1 MLKGD
6 RLAIALVILAVA
18 AIAAFVH
25 FRKPGEEEEP
35 TKVTEPGRL
44 PETGPLWRFSG
55 EAPSAG
61 EGKQPPSLSL
71 TASDG
76 TGLTLASLDARAV
89 VQGPLAFTEIRL
101 AFDNPES
108 RTLEGTFRITL
119 PQGAAI
125 SRFAM
130 RQGDRWQEGEVVEK
144 QAARRAYEDFLH
156 RRQDPALLE
165 QAAGNEFSAR
175 VFPIPAEGRKELIV
189 SYSQELG
196 SVTPYR
202 LMLRGL
208 PKIGKLDAVVARMG
222 ADSSVLDEIHVADA
236 TPDRDLVVE
245 ASRLEPGEG
254 LRSDDLVLLRLSPA
268 AQAGPD
274 PVSSVVMMVDTS
286 ASRALGFE
294 HQLMLV
300 EGLVAKLEGRTS
312 VVVAAFD
319 QGIDLIY
326 EGAASGYGA
335 QGTTGLRQR
344 QAFGA
349 SDLGEAIAWAG
360 SKAKET
366 GAKRVILVTDGVPTL
381 GVTEAPQLHQA
392 AKALRKAGVKRL
404 DAVAVGGIRDEALL
418 RGLATAGLARN
429 GVVIDGERGPE
440 AAAHRLSSATLSV
453 PVKVQGASWQWPLQ
467 LEGLQPGDEALV
479 YALVPKGDVPRV
491 KLGNRGFSQPNL
503 ATVDRALLERAWAKA
518 KIDQLT
524 ASPPTNSSAEEVKG
538 EIVRLSKTHRVLSQ
552 HTALLVLETEAD
564 YDRHK
569 IDRRALAD
577 ILTIEGSEIVRR
589 QRREDLLYIGK
600 ADVRPKGGDDSDGVV
615 LRAPPAPAARP
626 DREAAGEAD
635 EAPAS
640 MATSAPAI
648 PVRKEQASTAAS
660 SPADAPGLGSLGITG
675 HGASS
680 GPGQGFGSGEGRLG
694 RSHRSRPPRVRMG
707 SVSVSGRLPPEV
719 IQRIVRQNFGR
730 FRLCYENGLRE
741 NPNLQGRVTV
751 RFVIGRDGSVS
762 DVGGGGDIPDA
773 GVISC
778 VTRAFYGLSFPQ
790 PEGGVVTVSYP
801 IVFSPGDVSGPPPP
815 GPQPRPSRQNREP
828 ETPYQGKMA
837 EVMQALAKGDQDGA
851 LQKAIGFRQAKPG
864 DVMALVALGEAFE
877 ARGEVRSAARSYGSI
892 IDLFSS
898 RADLRRMAG
907 QRLERLGVPHAL
919 SLAAD
924 SFGKAAT
931 QRPDHPAS
939 HRLLAFALLR
949 SGAPEF
955 AFDAIEA
962 GAKRSYPQGR
972 FREAKRILSE
982 DMALIGAA
990 WIKADP
996 AKREEVQRRLE
1007 AVGARLDERPS
1018 LRFVLVW
1025 ETDTNDVDFHI
1036 RDAKGGHAYFS
1047 KKKLPSGGSLYA
1059 DVTTG
1064 YGPECFMI
1072 PLPPDERS
1080 GPYSLQA
1087 HYYSRGPMGYGM
1099 GKLEIIEH
1107 DGKGGLTFEERPFV
1121 VMRDRAFVDLGS
1133 YPTKPPPPSEAPS
1146 TDKPQP
1152 KAR

>member
-1 MLKGD
+1 
-6 RLAIALVILAVA
+6 
-18 AIAAFVH
+18 
-25 FRKPGEEEEP
+25 
-35 TKVTEPGRL
+35 
-44 PETGPLWRFSG
+44 LWQFSG
-55 EAPSAG
+55 AAPSAG
-61 EGKQPPSLSL
+61 ERKQAPSLSL

-76 TGLTLASLDARAV
+76 TGLTLASLDARGI

-101 AFDNPES
+101 AFDNPDS
-108 RTLEGTFRITL
+108 RTVEGTFRITL

-196 SVTPYR
+196 SAAPYR

-208 PKIGKLDAVVARMG
+208 PKIGKLDAVVTGMG
-222 ADSSVLDEIHVADA
+222 AAESVLDEIHVEDA

-245 ASRLEPGEG
+245 PARLEPGEG
-254 LRSDDLVLLRLSPA
+254 LRSDELVLLRLSPA

-274 PVSSVVMMVDTS
+274 PVRSVVMMVDTS

-294 HQLMLV
+294 RQLMLV

-326 EGAASGYGA
+326 EGAASGYAA
-335 QGTTGLRQR
+335 QGTTKLRQR

-360 SKAKET
+360 SKAKQT
-366 GAKRVILVTDGVPTL
+366 GARRVILVTDGVPTK
-381 GVTEAPQLHQA
+381 GVTEAPRLHQA
-392 AKALRKAGVKRL
+392 AKALGPAGVKRL

-429 GVVIDGERGPE
+429 GLVIDGERGPE
-440 AAAHRLSSATLSV
+440 AAVHRLSSATLSV

-479 YALVPKGDVPRV
+479 YALVPKGEVPRV
-491 KLGNRGFSQPNL
+491 KLGNRGFSQVNL

-518 KIDQLT
+518 KIAQLT
-524 ASPPTNSSAEEVKG
+524 ASPPADHSPAEVKG

-564 YDRHK
+564 YERHK
-569 IDRRALAD
+569 IDRKALAD

-589 QRREDLLYIGK
+589 QRSEDLLYIGK
-600 ADVRPKGGDDSDGVV
+600 ADVRPKGGVDSDGVV

-626 DREAAGEAD
+626 DGHATGEAD

-640 MATSAPAI
+640 EATSAPAS
-648 PVRKEQASTAAS
+648 PERKLRASTAAS
-660 SPADAPGLGSLGITG
+660 GSADDPGLGSIGTIG
-675 HGASS
+675 HGAGTGS
-680 GPGQGFGSGEGRLG
+680 GQGFGSGHGRLG

-707 SVSVSGRLPPEV
+707 AVTVSGRLPPEV

-751 RFVIGRDGSVS
+751 RFVIGRDGSIS
-762 DVGGGGDIPDA
+762 NVGGGGDMPNDGA
-773 GVISC
+773 ISC
-778 VTRAFYGLSFPQ
+778 VSRAFYGLSFPQ

-801 IVFSPGDVSGPPPP
+801 IVFTPGDVSGPRPSEPRPTGPPP
-815 GPQPRPSRQNREP
+815 RPDRPNREP
-828 ETPYQGKMA
+828 VTPYEGKMA
-837 EVMQALAKGDQDGA
+837 EVMQALAKGDRDGA
-851 LQKAIGFRQAKPG
+851 LQKAIAFRQAKPG

-907 QRLERLGVPHAL
+907 QRLERLGVPYAL

-924 SFGKAAT
+924 SFGKAAA

-949 SGAPEF
+949 SGAPKF

-972 FREAKRILSE
+972 FRAVKRILSE

-996 AKREEVQRRLE
+996 SKRAEVERRLE
-1007 AVGARLDERPS
+1007 AVGAVLDDNPS

-1025 ETDTNDVDFHI
+1025 ETDANDVDFHI
-1036 RDAKGGHAYFS
+1036 RDAKGGHAY
-1047 KKKLPSGGSLYA
+1047 
-1059 DVTTG
+1059 
-1064 YGPECFMI
+1064 
-1072 PLPPDERS
+1072 
-1080 GPYSLQA
+1080 YSQK
-1087 HYYSRGPMGYGM
+1087 R
-1099 GKLEIIEH
+1099 
-1107 DGKGGLTFEERPFV
+1107 
-1121 VMRDRAFVDLGS
+1121 
-1133 YPTKPPPPSEAPS
+1133 
-1146 TDKPQP
+1146 
-1152 KAR
+1152 